1 MKWLLVDDHAL
12 FRDGLALLIAHRLS
26 TPELPIEV
34 LEAADL
40 VQAGEVLAQ
49 HPDLSLVLLDLGLSD
64 HQGLGTLTQWISMA
78 PGVPVVVLS
87 ADERPDVILAAVDA
101 GAAGFIPKTV
111 HAQTMQEALRCVLGG
126 GVYLPAMTLAAP
138 RAKSGATLAALG
150 LSERQV
156 DVLRLLIEG
165 KSNKDICRRLEL
177 AESTVKTH
185 LAAIFRKLDV
195 NSRTQAVVAVAQAG
209 IRFGH

>member
-34 LEAADL
+34 LEAGDL
-40 VQAGEVLAQ
+40 VEAGEVLAQ

-64 HQGLGTLTQWISMA
+64 NQGLDTLTQWISMA

-126 GVYLPAMTLAAP
+126 GVYLPAMALAAP
-138 RAKSGATLAALG
+138 RAKGGATLAALG

>member
-40 VQAGEVLAQ
+40 AQAGEVVAQ
-49 HPDLSLVLLDLGLSD
+49 HPDVSLVLLDLGLSQ

-78 PGVPVVVLS
+78 PQVPVVVLS

-111 HAQTMQEALRCVLGG
+111 HAKTMQEALRCVLGG
-126 GVYLPAMTLAAP
+126 GVYLPAMAHAAP
-138 RAKSGATLAALG
+138 RLQGADTLASLG

-165 KSNKDICRRLEL
+165 KSNKDICRRLAL

-209 IRFGH
+209 IRLKH

>member
-40 VQAGEVLAQ
+40 AQAGEVLAR
-49 HPDLSLVLLDLGLSD
+49 HPEVSLVLLDLGLSQ
-64 HQGLGTLTQWISMA
+64 HQGLATLTQWIAMA
-78 PGVPVVVLS
+78 PQVPVVVLS
-87 ADERPDVILAAVDA
+87 ADERPDIILAAVDA

-126 GVYLPAMTLAAP
+126 GVYLPALAHAVPRLQGAGTLA
-138 RAKSGATLAALG
+138 SLG

-165 KSNKDICRRLEL
+165 KSNKDICRHLAL

-185 LAAIFRKLDV
+185 LAAIFRKLEV

-209 IRFGH
+209 IRLKH